1 MNYYII
7 IIIVVYDIKL
17 SNVIRLFIGFDKF
30 TYFSGGSGMEAGTI
44 NIDLLRLKCVFLNS
58 SILVLNIIL
67 YTLYMSCSH
76 ESGGDQSEME
86 HLMGSCFKLL

>member
-7 IIIVVYDIKL
+7 IIIVVHDIKL

-30 TYFSGGSGMEAGTI
+30 TYFSGGSGMEVGTS

-58 SILVLNIIL
+58 PMLVLNIIL
-67 YTLYMSCSH
+67 YMLYILTLYI
-76 ESGGDQSEME
+76 
-86 HLMGSCFKLL
+86 LVNCFIV

>member
-17 SNVIRLFIGFDKF
+17 SNVIRFFIGFDKF
-30 TYFSGGSGMEAGTI
+30 TYFSGCSGMEVGTR

-58 SILVLNIIL
+58 PILMLDVIL
-67 YTLYMSCSH
+67 YIIYLNFIYPS
-76 ESGGDQSEME
+76 
-86 HLMGSCFKLL
+86 

>member
-30 TYFSGGSGMEAGTI
+30 TYFSGSSGMEVGTS

-58 SILVLNIIL
+58 PILVLNIIL
-67 YTLYMSCSH
+67 YMLSILTLYI
-76 ESGGDQSEME
+76 
-86 HLMGSCFKLL
+86 LVNYAIV